1 MTRPMDMSDDQSSLL
16 LTFVHRSL
24 VAGGGWSVIALLG
37 AMPSLDRSPPE
48 GMLQKAIT
56 SIPSKHT
63 EASDQKRRPQLAP
76 GCTYHKAAA
85 PTGAMRTLHQAPLLS
100 RRQEARGDKSQNGT
114 MNTPLPAAACRGWQ
128 GTPPQRRDPGRGS
141 RVRQGGQLPVRHERK
156 LLGHS
161 KYEPGI

>member
-1 MTRPMDMSDDQSSLL
+1 MTGPMDISDDQSSLL

-63 EASDQKRRPQLAP
+63 EASDQK
-76 GCTYHKAAA
+76 KAAPACSGLHLSQGRCSNRGDEDAASGTPPLA
-85 PTGAMRTLHQAPLLS
+85 PTGGA
-100 RRQEARGDKSQNGT
+100 
-114 MNTPLPAAACRGWQ
+114 
-128 GTPPQRRDPGRGS
+128 
-141 RVRQGGQLPVRHERK
+141 GGQVPEWHHEHPPAGGSLPRVAGDATAKAGPRA
-156 LLGHS
+156 G
-161 KYEPGI
+161 